1 MPEKKKGKHS
11 HHYVSL
17 FDFLCDELV
26 FRVTDADFLKESY
39 PPIVRSKFKPVY
51 LERLNFL
58 RSIGIQGEPLKK
70 LIRFFP
76 QILFSDLKKK
86 FLEIQ
91 RVYGVSRAR
100 VVKAVLSF
108 PPFAGYDHNRVLG
121 ELEQVYGVSRERAV
135 KAVLSFPP
143 FAGLNHERVLRN
155 LVKRGRRYA
164 GLTEQEVKRLIV
176 ENPFLAAYKEKR
188 LDSFMEIVY
197 VHRNRLR
204 EGVSL
209 KEVREWVLERP
220 RELFSSPYVVVE
232 LEDGSVKKMG
242 YRKAMRLIER
252 KKATQVKEPVF
263 LKKFEQKFVFPFK
276 PREKPKKPKR

>member
-1 MPEKKKGKHS
+1 
-11 HHYVSL
+11 VSL
-17 FDFLCDELV
+17 NHE
-26 FRVTDADFLKESY
+26 RV
-39 PPIVRSKFKPVY
+39 
-51 LERLNFL
+51 L
-58 RSIGIQGEPLKK
+58 RDIARI
-70 LIRFFP
+70 
-76 QILFSDLKKK
+76 
-86 FLEIQ
+86 
-91 RVYGVSRAR
+91 YGVSQERAA
-100 VVKAVLSF
+100 KAVLSF
-108 PPFAGYDHNRVLG
+108 P
-121 ELEQVYGVSRERAV
+121 S
-135 KAVLSFPP
+135 

-220 RELFSSPYVVVE
+220 RDLFSSPYVVVE